1 MTQTRKTGIAIGVL
15 MLMAFVLY
23 GVGQAMVV
31 ARPQAGL
38 LMIVLNSMVVTS
50 LGYLF
55 VILLGDSGRVV
66 SSLYLGTRILEAAF
80 LAFGGFM
87 LYSAAV
93 IPDGALVTAVP
104 IINDGA
110 YQMAMFSLG
119 IGSVLLFWSMTGK
132 KQLPMWLGI
141 WGITGYALLST
152 GSVLGLWGSSM
163 SMYVA
168 IPGGLFEVTFAF
180 WMIFKGVD
188 SGPVME

>member
-1 MTQTRKTGIAIGVL
+1 MLEKWGFSGLGIESRWGPPGL
-15 MLMAFVLY
+15 D
-23 GVGQAMVV
+23 QAMVV
-31 ARPQAGL
+31 ARPQVGL

-50 LGYLF
+50 LGYLSI
-55 VILLGDSGRVV
+55 ILLGDSGRVV

-93 IPDGALVTAVP
+93 IPDGTLVAAVS

-168 IPGGLFEVTFAF
+168 IPGGLFEVLFAF
-180 WMIFKGVD
+180 WMIFKGID
-188 SGPVME
+188 DA